1 MPAEN
6 VEWALKPIE
15 ILVSMPLSE
24 EEEEGKKKTKKK
36 INEEMFCTIVILQG
50 VQ

>member
-1 MPAEN
+1 MPTEN

-24 EEEEGKKKTKKK
+24 EEEE
-36 INEEMFCTIVILQG
+36 EEEEDHY
-50 VQ
+50 